1 MITIQKSR
9 TNLPEVNKDLIK
21 LAVKATL
28 EYYNLSKDDI
38 TIRLTDDDEIA
49 QHNKEYRGISS
60 ATDVL
65 SFLQDFTDPETGR
78 KYLGDIVIS
87 IETAIRQAPKYKLT
101 IDQECAFLAIHGT
114 LHLLGYDHS
123 EPDQKAEMWQLQ
135 DTIFHETKN
144 EFQEKLT

>member
-1 MITIQKSR
+1 MITIQKSNI
-9 TNLPEVNKDLIK
+9 NLPETNKDLIK

-49 QHNKEYRGISS
+49 QLNKEYRGFSS

-87 IETAIRQAPKYKLT
+87 IETAIRQAPKYELT

-114 LHLLGYDHS
+114 LHLLGFDH
-123 EPDQKAEMWQLQ
+123 
-135 DTIFHETKN
+135 DTK
-144 EFQEKLT
+144 QEKETMWEIQDKIFSKTVRDYQKEG